1 MTANGKI
8 QRLVFLVQGLEPHL
22 VQLEPTAD
30 GLMGWKSQR
39 PNHTKLITSDKMT
52 AVTKI
57 GVSSSLLRTGKEG
70 CGGEE
75 SLQQRHEA
83 GALKSQ

>member
-57 GVSSSLLRTGKEG
+57 GVSSSLLRTGKGE
-70 CGGEE
+70 GGEGGIIAT
-75 SLQQRHEA
+75 A
-83 GALKSQ
+83 GPEP

>member
-57 GVSSSLLRTGKEG
+57 GVSSSLLRTGKGREW
-70 CGGEE
+70 GGRNHCN
-75 SLQQRHEA
+75 SGA